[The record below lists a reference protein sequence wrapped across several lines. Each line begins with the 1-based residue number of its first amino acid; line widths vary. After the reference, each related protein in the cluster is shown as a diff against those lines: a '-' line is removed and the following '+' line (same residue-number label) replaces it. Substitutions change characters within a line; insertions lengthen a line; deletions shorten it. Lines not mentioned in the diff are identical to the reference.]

1 MGEITDVICE
11 IKEDKEK
18 FYLLVDKFAPMIK
31 KYIRLLYKDEAED
44 TYAEMVLAL
53 WEATNNITYYE
64 NDGQVVKYLNMAVK
78 NKFLG
83 LYRNSRKYHDNECGD
98 NDVEDFTTPSYTE
111 NEYEE
116 MVVNED
122 VKCIIA
128 NLSEKK
134 REISYLILRENLS
147 DAEVG
152 NRLGLSRQYV
162 HRVRKGLSELF
173 LEEYFN

>member
-1 MGEITDVICE
+1 MGHYPAERFS
-11 IKEDKEK
+11 KE
-18 FYLLVDKFAPMIK
+18 
-31 KYIRLLYKDEAED
+31 
-44 TYAEMVLAL
+44 
-53 WEATNNITYYE
+53 
-64 NDGQVVKYLNMAVK
+64 
-78 NKFLG
+78 
-83 LYRNSRKYHDNECGD
+83 
-98 NDVEDFTTPSYTE
+98 E
-111 NEYEE
+111 NEYDE

-128 NLSEKK
+128 KLSEKK